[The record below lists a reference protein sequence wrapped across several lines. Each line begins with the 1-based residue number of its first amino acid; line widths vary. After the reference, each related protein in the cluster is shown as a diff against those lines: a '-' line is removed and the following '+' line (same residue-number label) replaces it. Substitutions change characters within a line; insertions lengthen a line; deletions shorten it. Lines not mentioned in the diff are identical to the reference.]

1 MSHQFVET
9 IKIMEGKTMNLWRLN
24 LPNQRLNSP

>member
-9 IKIMEGKTMNLWRLN
+9 IKIMKGKTMNLWRIK
-24 LPNQRLNSP
+24 PTQSKA

>member
-9 IKIMEGKTMNLWRLN
+9 IKIIEGKAMNLWRIK
-24 LPNQRLNSP
+24 PTQSKA